1 MLQDF
6 RFFFFLALLIIV
18 YKKKMREVNEKRKVF
33 YVYIHTVVSVM
44 EGKKEAEVEDGN
56 EKS

>member
-1 MLQDF
+1 
-6 RFFFFLALLIIV
+6 
-18 YKKKMREVNEKRKVF
+18 MREVNEKRKVF

-44 EGKKEAEVEDGN
+44 ERKKEAEVEDGN